1 MQIKNFNVI
10 NYNVKNYNIGLSKKT
25 CHFDFFFQKM
35 FFIHMKELVE

>member
-10 NYNVKNYNIGLSKKT
+10 NYNVKNVGLSKKT
-25 CHFDFFFQKM
+25 CHFDFFFKKM